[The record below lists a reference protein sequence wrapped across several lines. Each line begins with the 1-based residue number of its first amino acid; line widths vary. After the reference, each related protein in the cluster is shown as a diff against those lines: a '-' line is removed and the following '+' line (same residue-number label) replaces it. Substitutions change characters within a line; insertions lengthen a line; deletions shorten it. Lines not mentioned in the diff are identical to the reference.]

1 MCGFTGYFT
10 RPGVV
15 GADALRQSLNAIAHR
30 GPDDEGI
37 LHFSVADGELC
48 LAHRRLSI
56 IDLSASGHQP
66 YVDHSGRYTMVYNGE
81 VYNYKELREE
91 LRALGHQFFTNTDT
105 EVVLEAWKAWGDKA
119 WKRFTGMFS
128 VVIYDALEK
137 ELVMVR
143 DPFGIK
149 PLYYLV
155 KEGEIFFASEIPAL
169 VKLMPNSPELNFQR
183 AFEYLMF
190 YGAYDFDHQ
199 TFFRGVLQL
208 MPAHYLRISLQKIKN
223 IPDQKRWWA
232 PEIGAVSKLSLNEA
246 SEELRRLFLESVRL
260 HLRSDV
266 PVGAALSGGLDS
278 SAIVCAMRQ
287 LEPDMDINTFTY
299 VARNT
304 GFNEE
309 VWADVVNSHV
319 KAKANK
325 VSIQPEELAFDLID
339 LIRTQGEPFSGTG
352 IYAQYRIFKKAKEEG
367 ITVSLDGQGADELL
381 AGYFGYP
388 EKRIH
393 SLLIQGKVNE
403 AWSFS
408 KNWSDRTGQKRLLAW
423 RPLISEFL
431 SPQTIFKGRKALGRA
446 NFPDWLN
453 VHALSEAGVH
463 LDFPG
468 QQKFVTSANRK
479 VMEQLANELIANR
492 IPRLLRYADR
502 NSMRFSIES
511 RVPYLTTEMADFL
524 YSLPE
529 EYLISSSGES
539 KHIFRRAM
547 RNMVPD
553 QILDRKD
560 KIGYD
565 TPQKSLLSS
574 MNEVFYENLEGMAD
588 NPFFDKKIL
597 YKVYGKD
604 TFQNL
609 DANPRHWRVMN
620 FFIWMNQFQVKI

>member
-1 MCGFTGYFT
+1 MCGFIGYFT
-10 RPGVV
+10 RPGIV

-37 LHFSVADGELC
+37 LHFRVAEGELC

-56 IDLSASGHQP
+56 IDLSANGHQP
-66 YVDHSGRYTMVYNGE
+66 FVDHSGRYTMVYNGE

-91 LRALGHQFFTNTDT
+91 LRSIGHQFFTNTDT
-105 EVVLEAWKAWGDKA
+105 EVVLEAWKAWGDLA

-128 VVIYDALEK
+128 VVIYDAMEI
-137 ELVMVR
+137 ELVMAR

-155 KEGEIFFASEIPAL
+155 KENEIYFASEIPAL
-169 VKLMPNSPELNFQR
+169 VKLMPDSPRLNYQR

-190 YGAYDFDHQ
+190 YGAYDFDEQ
-199 TFFRGVLQL
+199 TFFAGVHQL
-208 MPAHYLRISLQKIKN
+208 MPAHYLRISLKKIFYL
-223 IPDQKRWWA
+223 PDQTRWWT
-232 PEIGAVSKLSLNEA
+232 PEIRATSKLSFNEA
-246 SEELRRLFLESVRL
+246 LEELRRLFLESVKL

-299 VARNT
+299 VARKT

-309 VWADVVNSHV
+309 AWADVVNLHIG
-319 KAKANK
+319 AKANK
-325 VSIQPEELAFDLID
+325 VVIQPEDLAADFLD
-339 LIRTQGEPFSGTG
+339 LIRTQGEPFSGAG
-352 IYAQYRIFKKAKEEG
+352 IYAQYRIFKKAKEAG

-393 SLLIQGKVNE
+393 SLLLEGRVNE
-403 AWSFS
+403 ALSFS

-423 RPLISEFL
+423 RPLLSEFL
-431 SPQTIFKGRKALGRA
+431 SPQTIFKGKKAIGQA
-446 NFPDWLN
+446 NFPAWLN
-453 VHALSEAGVH
+453 VRTLAEVGVH
-463 LDFPG
+463 IEFPV
-468 QQKFVTSANRK
+468 QQKFVESPKRK
-479 VMEQLANELIANR
+479 VMEQLANELIAYR

-539 KHIFRRAM
+539 KHIFRKAM
-547 RNMVPD
+547 RNLVPD
-553 QILDRKD
+553 QVLDRRD

-574 MNEVFYENLEGMAD
+574 MNEVFHENIEGLEG

-597 YKVYGKD
+597 FQVYGKEA
-604 TFQNL
+604 FQNL
-609 DANPRHWRVMN
+609 DANPLHWRVIN
-620 FFIWMNQFQVKI
+620 FFIWMNQFQVKF